1 MSGRNLREISSE
13 LRLRFCRF
21 QQIQT
26 MFIKLKLKHISI
38 SERLRYYMNRTDL
51 LEEYFWG
58 MGVELSRSKGRFLIP
73 TDTDCIMGCAL
84 SQHTLTHTWM
94 QHMTSRLTGDVCSCP
109 SHQYHVTCGDVHVG
123 VGGLLAPG
131 RDAAP
136 GRGADGRTGVAEL
149 RGHTV
154 DPGGDRLRTLR
165 GGFDGHALPAQ
176 LLQERK
182 GGGGVRAAASL
193 SMLLTLRCQSSRE
206 EIKWLY

>member
-1 MSGRNLREISSE
+1 M
-13 LRLRFCRF
+13 
-21 QQIQT
+21 
-26 MFIKLKLKHISI
+26 K
-38 SERLRYYMNRTDL
+38 
-51 LEEYFWG
+51 
-58 MGVELSRSKGRFLIP
+58 
-73 TDTDCIMGCAL
+73 
-84 SQHTLTHTWM
+84 
-94 QHMTSRLTGDVCSCP
+94 SRLTGDVCSCP

-136 GRGADGRTGVAEL
+136 GRGADGWSGVAEL

-182 GGGGVRAAASL
+182 GGVGGVSELPLALA
-193 SMLLTLRCQSSRE
+193 CC
-206 EIKWLY
+206 